1 MDLMGLDTY
10 KTALS
15 LVSRYK
21 TRDPF
26 EIMECRHVIVEESD
40 RFSSLKGFCMISN
53 RIVYAILNEN
63 LPDEE
68 KNIVAAHELGH
79 IVLHRQQLQMAPMRD
94 SILFTMKSRCEYEAN
109 LFTAD
114 LLIEDTDVESLIR
127 DEGLDYFTLCGK
139 LGTSPDLMAFKMY
152 SMIKR
157 GYNYSLPAD
166 LNSRFLA
173 KD

>member
-1 MDLMGLDTY
+1 
-10 KTALS
+10 
-15 LVSRYK
+15 
-21 TRDPF
+21 
-26 EIMECRHVIVEESD
+26 
-40 RFSSLKGFCMISN
+40 
-53 RIVYAILNEN
+53 
-63 LPDEE
+63 
-68 KNIVAAHELGH
+68 
-79 IVLHRQQLQMAPMRD
+79 MAPMRD
-94 SILFTMKSRCEYEAN
+94 SVLFTMKSRCEYEAN

-114 LLIEDTDVESLIR
+114 FLIEDADVESLIR

-173 KD
+173 KVYGTPS